1 MPLAFAAS
9 GKRDFVIGRFGRKI
23 KARNPPLKGSPM
35 PRHALTLAL
44 AATLLAAPALAQDAT
59 TGTEPVNPVVILPAP
74 VETDANLQTTPETI
88 KPASGSRCGMSKA
101 VTS

>member
-1 MPLAFAAS
+1 
-9 GKRDFVIGRFGRKI
+9 
-23 KARNPPLKGSPM
+23 M

-44 AATLLAAPALAQDAT
+44 AAAFLAAPALAQQAT
-59 TGTEPVNPVVILPAP
+59 TGTETTKPVVILPAP
-74 VETDANLQTTPETI
+74 QETDANLQTTPETI